1 MTVNEGEVADEC
13 AGPDRLGARS
23 AQRGGDGRSA
33 SQPMGP
39 ACSESQRR
47 GEERVKRQGNEERS
61 GWIGEN
67 KCKKHK
73 DSSTWWIVTVPGMP
87 EHTGASGLTENALQ
101 AKKKKQEKGQSS
113 LGGRPGSTS
122 VQAPPNEAKL
132 RLPPQET
139 CTAKTGGKTTL
150 CQAQGCPRG
159 QGRGKRKEESGGRGS
174 GRRRVEDGEEGRG
187 KNGGR
192 KGRRMEGRREEK
204 KGKEGR
210 TGKYRPT
217 HPFEIWMKDEEGRFE
232 KEITIKSVPRAG
244 ENQFLHHALCPP
256 SSLASLF
263 EASGW

>member
-101 AKKKKQEKGQSS
+101 AKKKNKKKGRAGAPGRRAYKHRLTKPSFVCLLKKRVPPKREEKQPCAKPKDA
-113 LGGRPGSTS
+113 PGDR
-122 VQAPPNEAKL
+122 E
-132 RLPPQET
+132 
-139 CTAKTGGKTTL
+139 G
-150 CQAQGCPRG
+150 
-159 QGRGKRKEESGGRGS
+159 GS
-174 GRRRVEDGEEGRG
+174 GRRKVEDGEAEGGEWRTG
-187 KNGGR
+187 K
-192 KGRRMEGRREEK
+192 KD
-204 KGKEGR
+204 EGR
-210 TGKYRPT
+210 TVEGR
-217 HPFEIWMKDEEGRFE
+217 EEGW
-232 KEITIKSVPRAG
+232 KEGGRRRRGKKDGRESTVPRI
-244 ENQFLHHALCPP
+244 P
-256 SSLASLF
+256 SRY
-263 EASGW
+263 G